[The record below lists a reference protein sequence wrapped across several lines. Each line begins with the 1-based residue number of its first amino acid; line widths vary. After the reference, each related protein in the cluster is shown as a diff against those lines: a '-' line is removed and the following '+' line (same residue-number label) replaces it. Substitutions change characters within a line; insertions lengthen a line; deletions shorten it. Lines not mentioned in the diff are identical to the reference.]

1 MGLTELND
9 RLHSRDLHLDR
20 TRKPDTFRP
29 ESAVADTDTLAQF
42 HKTEGWGNESLPSK
56 VELVIPEPV
65 EAIISSDDRAR
76 KRRKTLAIIF
86 GGMAALLLVG
96 GILMKLRANIFSQD
110 NITLEFTGPADVA
123 GAELSTFDLEYANT
137 NWMGIENATLVFEY
151 PETFRPEPALGLD
164 IKKSRAE
171 LAVGDVA
178 SNARVKTK
186 LSGKFY
192 GAKGDEVKIAV
203 TLRYS
208 PNNISSSYE
217 KKAER
222 SVRIV
227 SSPIFFEI
235 DAPFELTSDQEIQYD
250 IRYGNPGDIPFS
262 GLKIKLEYPAGFIF
276 TGATPR
282 STDQKNVWD
291 IGALPPGAEGTIAV
305 RGRLTGSRDEQ
316 KLIEGG
322 IGIIQ
327 GDGTFVAYGENQ
339 RKTKMVASPFSIRQS
354 VNGATE
360 GDANPGEPL
369 RYDIEYRNDGNV
381 GIRDAIVTVELDS
394 PFLDLGTLQFENDNV
409 KGAYSQSRKSIIW
422 KASDVPSLAR
432 VDPGQT
438 GRLAF
443 SVKTYPNPEQ
453 GVAGARNP
461 VVRSIAKI
469 DSPDIPAIVGV
480 TKVVAS
486 NTLIVKLN
494 TMLSSDL
501 RGYYQDALIP
511 NTGPIPPLVDQET
524 TYTLHLVL
532 ANSSNEIKDSRMS
545 VLLPSGI
552 RYTGQTNA
560 PGEKLSFNE
569 RTNELVWDMGTFA
582 PGITRQIVFQVGATP
597 DASLVNK
604 EVTLVSKMVFTGKD
618 VFTERDLRLEK
629 AGKTSSIPEDAS
641 VPDSGYRVRATP

>member
-9 RLHSRDLHLDR
+9 RLHSRDAHLDR
-20 TRKPDTFRP
+20 TRKADPFRP
-29 ESAVADTDTLAQF
+29 ESAADPNTLSQF
-42 HKTEGWGNESLPSK
+42 QKTETWGNESLPSK

-65 EAIISSDDRAR
+65 QAVISSDDRAR
-76 KRRKTLAIIF
+76 KRRKTIAVVL
-86 GGMAALLLVG
+86 GGIAALLLIG
-96 GILMKLRANIFSQD
+96 GILMKLRANIFSEE
-110 NITLEFTGPADVA
+110 NISLQFTGPADVA
-123 GAELSTFDLEYANT
+123 GAELVTFDLEYANM
-137 NWMGIENATLVFEY
+137 NWMGLEQATLIFEY
-151 PETFRPEPALGLD
+151 PESFRPEPITGLD

-178 SNARVKTK
+178 SQARVKTK

-192 GAKGDEVKIAV
+192 GAKGDENKITV
-203 TLRYS
+203 TLRYN
-208 PNNISSSYE
+208 PNNISSSFE

-235 DAPFELTSDQEIQYD
+235 DAPFELTSDQEVEYD

-262 GLKIKLEYPAGFIF
+262 GLKVKLEYPAGFIY
-276 TGATPR
+276 TEATPR
-282 STDQKNVWD
+282 PTSNKNVWD
-291 IGALPPGAEGTIAV
+291 IGSLPPGTNGTITV
-305 RGRLTGSRDEQ
+305 RGRLSGSRDEQ

-322 IGIIQ
+322 IGIFQ

-354 VNGATE
+354 VNGALD

-409 KGAYSQSRKSIIW
+409 KGAYSQARKSIIW

-432 VDPGQT
+432 VEPGQT

-443 SVKTYPNPEQ
+443 TVKTYPNPEQ
-453 GVAGARNP
+453 AVAGARNP

-469 DSPDIPAIVGV
+469 DSPDIPSIVGV

-486 NTLIVKLN
+486 NTLTVKLN
-494 TMLSSDL
+494 TVLTSDL
-501 RGYYQDALIP
+501 KAYYADALIP

-524 TYTLHLVL
+524 TYTLHLIL

-545 VLLPSGI
+545 ILLPSGI

-560 PGEKLSFNE
+560 PGEKLAFNE
-569 RTNELVWDMGTFA
+569 RTNELSWDMGAFA
-582 PGITRQIVFQVGATP
+582 PGRTRQIVFQVGATP

-604 EVTLVSKMVFTGKD
+604 EISLVSKMVFSGQD
-618 VFTERDLRLEK
+618 VFTEKDLRLEK
-629 AGKTSSIPEDAS
+629 AGKTSSIPEDAT
-641 VPDSGYRVRATP
+641 VPDSAYRVRATP

>member
-9 RLHSRDLHLDR
+9 RLHSRDAHLDR
-20 TRKPDTFRP
+20 TRKADPFRP
-29 ESAVADTDTLAQF
+29 ESAADPNTLSQF
-42 HKTEGWGNESLPSK
+42 QKTETWGNESLPSK

-65 EAIISSDDRAR
+65 QVVISSDDRAR
-76 KRRKTLAIIF
+76 KRRKTIAVVL
-86 GGMAALLLVG
+86 GGIAALLLIG
-96 GILMKLRANIFSQD
+96 GILMKLRANIFSEE
-110 NITLEFTGPADVA
+110 NISLQFTGPADVA
-123 GAELSTFDLEYANT
+123 GAELVTFDLEYANM
-137 NWMGIENATLVFEY
+137 NWMGLEQATLIFEY
-151 PETFRPEPALGLD
+151 PESFRPEPITGLD

-178 SNARVKTK
+178 SQARVKTK
-186 LSGKFY
+186 LTGKFY
-192 GAKGDEVKIAV
+192 GAKGDENKITV
-203 TLRYS
+203 TLRYN
-208 PNNISSSYE
+208 PNNISSSFE

-222 SVRIV
+222 TVRIV

-235 DAPFELTSDQEIQYD
+235 DAPFELTSDQEVEYGV
-250 IRYGNPGDIPFS
+250 RYGNPGDIPFS
-262 GLKIKLEYPAGFIF
+262 GLKVKLEYPAGFIY
-276 TGATPR
+276 TEATPR
-282 STDQKNVWD
+282 PTSNKNVWD
-291 IGALPPGAEGTIAV
+291 IGALSPGTNGTITV
-305 RGRLTGSRDEQ
+305 RGRLSGSRDEQ

-322 IGIIQ
+322 IGIFQ

-354 VNGATE
+354 VNGALD

-409 KGAYSQSRKSIIW
+409 KGAYSQARKSIIW

-432 VDPGQT
+432 VEPGQT

-443 SVKTYPNPEQ
+443 TVKTYPNPEQ
-453 GVAGARNP
+453 AVAGARNP

-469 DSPDIPAIVGV
+469 DSPDIPSIVGV

-486 NTLIVKLN
+486 NTLTVKLN
-494 TMLSSDL
+494 TVLTSDL
-501 RGYYQDALIP
+501 KAYYADALIP

-524 TYTLHLVL
+524 TYTLHLIL

-545 VLLPSGI
+545 ILLPSGI

-569 RTNELVWDMGTFA
+569 RTNELSWDMGAFA
-582 PGITRQIVFQVGATP
+582 PGRTRQIVFQVGATP

-604 EVTLVSKMVFTGKD
+604 EISLVSKMVFSGQD
-618 VFTERDLRLEK
+618 IFTEKDLRLEK
-629 AGKTSSIPEDAS
+629 AGKTSSIPEDAT
-641 VPDSGYRVRATP
+641 VPDSAYRVRATP

>member
-9 RLHSRDLHLDR
+9 RLHSRDAHLDR
-20 TRKPDTFRP
+20 TRKADPFRP
-29 ESAVADTDTLAQF
+29 ESAADPNTLSQF
-42 HKTEGWGNESLPSK
+42 QKTETWGNESLPSK

-65 EAIISSDDRAR
+65 QAVISSDDRAR
-76 KRRKTLAIIF
+76 KRRKTIAVVL
-86 GGMAALLLVG
+86 GGIAALLLIG
-96 GILMKLRANIFSQD
+96 GILMKLRANIFSEE
-110 NITLEFTGPADVA
+110 NISLQFTGPADVA
-123 GAELSTFDLEYANT
+123 GAELVTFDLEYANM
-137 NWMGIENATLVFEY
+137 NWMGLEQATLIFEY
-151 PETFRPEPALGLD
+151 PESFRPEPITGLD

-178 SNARVKTK
+178 SQARVKTK

-192 GAKGDEVKIAV
+192 GAKGDENKITV
-203 TLRYS
+203 TLRYN
-208 PNNISSSYE
+208 PNNISSSFE

-235 DAPFELTSDQEIQYD
+235 DAPFELTSDQEVEYD

-262 GLKIKLEYPAGFIF
+262 GLKVKLEYPAGFIY
-276 TGATPR
+276 TEATPR
-282 STDQKNVWD
+282 PTSNKNVWD
-291 IGALPPGAEGTIAV
+291 IGSLPPGTNGTITV
-305 RGRLTGSRDEQ
+305 RGRLSGSRDEQ

-322 IGIIQ
+322 IGIFQ

-354 VNGATE
+354 VNGALD

-409 KGAYSQSRKSIIW
+409 KGAYSQARKSIIW

-432 VDPGQT
+432 VEPGQT

-443 SVKTYPNPEQ
+443 TVKTYPNPEQ
-453 GVAGARNP
+453 AVAGARNP

-469 DSPDIPAIVGV
+469 DSPDIPSIVGV

-486 NTLIVKLN
+486 NTLTVKLN
-494 TMLSSDL
+494 TVLTSDL
-501 RGYYQDALIP
+501 KAYYADALIP

-524 TYTLHLVL
+524 TYTLHLIL

-545 VLLPSGI
+545 ILLPSGI

-560 PGEKLSFNE
+560 PGEKLAFNE
-569 RTNELVWDMGTFA
+569 RTNELSWDMGAFA
-582 PGITRQIVFQVGATP
+582 PGRTRQIVFQVGATP

-604 EVTLVSKMVFTGKD
+604 EISLVSKMVFSGQD
-618 VFTERDLRLEK
+618 IFTEKDLRLEK
-629 AGKTSSIPEDAS
+629 AGKTSSIPEDAT
-641 VPDSGYRVRATP
+641 VPDSAYRVRATP

>member
-9 RLHSRDLHLDR
+9 RLHSRDAHLDR
-20 TRKPDTFRP
+20 TRKADPFRP
-29 ESAVADTDTLAQF
+29 ESAADPNTLSQF
-42 HKTEGWGNESLPSK
+42 QKTETWGNESLPSK

-65 EAIISSDDRAR
+65 QAVISSDDRAR
-76 KRRKTLAIIF
+76 KRRKTIAVVL
-86 GGMAALLLVG
+86 GGIAALLLIG
-96 GILMKLRANIFSQD
+96 GILMKLRANIFSEE
-110 NITLEFTGPADVA
+110 NISLQFTGPADVA
-123 GAELSTFDLEYANT
+123 GAELVTFDLEYANM
-137 NWMGIENATLVFEY
+137 NWMGLEQATLIFEY
-151 PETFRPEPALGLD
+151 PESFRPEPITGLD

-178 SNARVKTK
+178 SQARVKTK
-186 LSGKFY
+186 LTGKFY
-192 GAKGDEVKIAV
+192 GAKGDENKITV
-203 TLRYS
+203 TLRYN
-208 PNNISSSYE
+208 PNNISSSFE

-222 SVRIV
+222 TVRIV

-235 DAPFELTSDQEIQYD
+235 DAPFELTSDQEVEYGV
-250 IRYGNPGDIPFS
+250 RYGNPGDIPFS
-262 GLKIKLEYPAGFIF
+262 GLKVKLEYPAGFIY
-276 TGATPR
+276 TEATPR
-282 STDQKNVWD
+282 PTSNKNVWD
-291 IGALPPGAEGTIAV
+291 IGALSPGTNGTITV
-305 RGRLTGSRDEQ
+305 RGRLSGSRDEQ

-322 IGIIQ
+322 IGIFQ

-354 VNGATE
+354 VNGALD

-409 KGAYSQSRKSIIW
+409 KGAYSQARKSIIW

-432 VDPGQT
+432 VEPGQT

-443 SVKTYPNPEQ
+443 TVKTYPNPEQ
-453 GVAGARNP
+453 AVAGARNP

-469 DSPDIPAIVGV
+469 DSPDIPSIVGV

-486 NTLIVKLN
+486 NTLTVKLN
-494 TMLSSDL
+494 TVLTSDL
-501 RGYYQDALIP
+501 KAYYADALIP

-524 TYTLHLVL
+524 TYTLHLIL

-545 VLLPSGI
+545 ILLPSGI

-569 RTNELVWDMGTFA
+569 RTNELSWDMGAFA
-582 PGITRQIVFQVGATP
+582 PGRTRQIVFQVGATP

-604 EVTLVSKMVFTGKD
+604 EISLVSKMVFSGQD
-618 VFTERDLRLEK
+618 IFTEKDLRLEK
-629 AGKTSSIPEDAS
+629 AGKTSSIPEDAT
-641 VPDSGYRVRATP
+641 VPDSAYRVRATP

>member
-9 RLHSRDLHLDR
+9 RLHSRDAHLDR
-20 TRKPDTFRP
+20 TRKADPFRP
-29 ESAVADTDTLAQF
+29 ESAADPNTLSQF
-42 HKTEGWGNESLPSK
+42 QKTETWGNESLPSK

-65 EAIISSDDRAR
+65 QAVISSDDRAR
-76 KRRKTLAIIF
+76 KRRKTIAVVL
-86 GGMAALLLVG
+86 GGIAALLLIG
-96 GILMKLRANIFSQD
+96 GILMKLRANIFSEE
-110 NITLEFTGPADVA
+110 NISLQFTGPADVA
-123 GAELSTFDLEYANT
+123 GAELVTFDLEYANM
-137 NWMGIENATLVFEY
+137 NWMGLEQATLIFEY
-151 PETFRPEPALGLD
+151 PESFRPEPITGLD

-178 SNARVKTK
+178 SQARVKTK
-186 LSGKFY
+186 LTGKFY
-192 GAKGDEVKIAV
+192 GAKGDENKIMV
-203 TLRYS
+203 TLRYN
-208 PNNISSSYE
+208 PNNISSSFE

-235 DAPFELTSDQEIQYD
+235 DAPFELTSDQEVEYG

-262 GLKIKLEYPAGFIF
+262 GLKVKLEYPAGFIY
-276 TGATPR
+276 TEATPR
-282 STDQKNVWD
+282 PTSNKNVWD
-291 IGALPPGAEGTIAV
+291 IGSLPPGTNGTITV
-305 RGRLTGSRDEQ
+305 RGRLSGSRDEQ

-322 IGIIQ
+322 IGIFQ

-354 VNGATE
+354 VNGALD

-409 KGAYSQSRKSIIW
+409 KGAYSQARKSIIW

-432 VDPGQT
+432 VEPGQT

-443 SVKTYPNPEQ
+443 TVKTYPNPEQ
-453 GVAGARNP
+453 AVAGARNP

-469 DSPDIPAIVGV
+469 DSPDIPSIVGV

-486 NTLIVKLN
+486 NTLTVKLN
-494 TMLSSDL
+494 TVLMSDL
-501 RGYYQDALIP
+501 KAYYADALIP

-524 TYTLHLVL
+524 TYTLHLIL

-545 VLLPSGI
+545 ILLPSGI

-569 RTNELVWDMGTFA
+569 RTNELSWDLGAFA
-582 PGITRQIVFQVGATP
+582 PGRTRQIVFQVGATP

-604 EVTLVSKMVFTGKD
+604 EISLVSKMVFSGQD
-618 VFTERDLRLEK
+618 IFTETDLRLEK
-629 AGKTSSIPEDAS
+629 AGKTSSIPEDAT
-641 VPDSGYRVRATP
+641 VPDSAYRVRATP